1 MRVLLVSMPF
11 ANLRWGSLALGL
23 LKSALQERGVGCDVA
38 YLNFD
43 LAERIGLELYHW
55 IADSF
60 AFVLGGERLFAR
72 ELFGSQ
78 LPDDDRYWQEVLSAA
93 DPRLSH
99 QEREDYLRV
108 AEEVRPFLDD
118 CARAID
124 WSRYAVVGFTV
135 SFQQTLASL
144 CLADRIKRVCP
155 ATKVLFGGAAC
166 QGPMGVALLRQFPQ
180 LDYVFLGEA
189 DAALPMLVAQLAQ
202 GRVGRLPPGVAGKE
216 NMAYFRRVASSS
228 GTSISENRTDRD
240 DTAAVGTGAPVDDF
254 RPCFNAAISGG
265 ATSAW
270 VGACSVSGSAASAGA
285 AQSGPCVTGREQQTA
300 QVQQPESAP
309 ELSVPD
315 GASDNPA
322 IVTDLDLLPYPN
334 FDDYFARLQRSPL
347 REHIEPM
354 LFFETSRGCWWG
366 QKHQCAFCGLNGPQL
381 HFRSKSAGRAL
392 AELEH
397 LVRRYGVRKANSAD
411 NVLDIRYLDTL
422 MPRLA
427 DSGLALEF
435 VYELKTNLT
444 RRQVEQLVRAGLRAA
459 QLGVETFSTLI
470 LRQIRKGATA
480 AQNIQALKWF
490 TAAGVEVKWNLLYG
504 FPGEDPQQYA
514 ALAQLLPLLYHLAPP
529 VAIGRVRVD
538 RFSPYFRDPARYGI
552 TNVRPHKAF
561 RFVYPFTEQ
570 VLWDLAYYFEYD
582 YHDRRDPLSYAG
594 PLIAAAETWQQLAGT
609 VALHGFDRS
618 DGVLLVTDTRPVA
631 QQFQWRLAGADR
643 AVYLFCDT
651 ARSWQSICR
660 FVAELPPSDRLGQQQ
675 LEQLL
680 DRWITGGIMLHID
693 DRFLSLA
700 TLAPSP
706 QDECRT

>member
-1 MRVLLVSMPF
+1 MRVMLVSMPF

-23 LKSALQERGVGCDVA
+23 LKSALQEHGVGCDVA

-78 LPDDDRYWQEVLSAA
+78 LPDDDRYWQEVLAEA
-93 DPRLSH
+93 DSRLGH

-108 AEEVRPFLDD
+108 AGEVRPFLDD

-124 WSRYAVVGFTV
+124 WSHYAVVGFTA

-144 CLADRIKRVCP
+144 CLADRIKRICP
-155 ATKVLFGGAAC
+155 ATKVLLGGAAC
-166 QGPMGVALLRQFPQ
+166 QGPMGVALLRKFPQ

-189 DAALPMLVAQLAQ
+189 DVAMPMLVAQLAQ
-202 GRVGRLPPGVAGKE
+202 GRVGRLPPGVAGRE
-216 NMAYFRRVASSS
+216 NIAFLENAASSG
-228 GTSISENRTDRD
+228 GTIIKQDSTGRE
-240 DTAAVGTGAPVDDF
+240 DTAIFGSVATATDG
-254 RPCFNAAISGG
+254 RRCFDAAISGSE
-265 ATSAW
+265 A
-270 VGACSVSGSAASAGA
+270 SAASAQSTPSA
-285 AQSGPCVTGREQQTA
+285 AGRKQETA
-300 QVQQPESAP
+300 QIQQPEAAP
-309 ELSVPD
+309 EGSLPAGAIDNSVL
-315 GASDNPA
+315 
-322 IVTDLDLLPYPN
+322 VTDLDALPYPN
-334 FDDYFARLQRSPL
+334 FDDYFARLERSPL
-347 REHIEPM
+347 RGQIEPM

-381 HFRSKSAGRAL
+381 HFRSKSPGRAL

-435 VYELKTNLT
+435 VYELKTNLS

-459 QLGVETFSTLI
+459 QLGVETFSTSI
-470 LRQIRKGATA
+470 LRQIGKGATA

-490 TAAGVEVKWNLLYG
+490 TALGVEVKWNLLYG
-504 FPGEDPQQYA
+504 FPGEDPHQYA
-514 ALAQLLPLLYHLAPP
+514 ALARLLPLLYHLAPP
-529 VAIGRVRVD
+529 VAVGRVRVD
-538 RFSPYFRDPARYGI
+538 RFSPYFRDPLRFGI
-552 TNVRPHKAF
+552 TNVRPHRAF
-561 RFVYPFTEQ
+561 RFVYPFAES
-570 VLWDLAYYFEYD
+570 VLWELAYYFEYD
-582 YHDRRDPLSYAG
+582 YHDRRDPLRYAG

-609 VALHGFDRS
+609 VALHGFDRP

-660 FVAELPPSDRLGQQQ
+660 FVTELPPSDRLGQQQ

-680 DRWITGGIMLHID
+680 DRWIAGGIMLHID
-693 DRFLSLA
+693 DRYLSLA
-700 TLAPSP
+700 TLAPGL
-706 QDECRT
+706 QDDRRT